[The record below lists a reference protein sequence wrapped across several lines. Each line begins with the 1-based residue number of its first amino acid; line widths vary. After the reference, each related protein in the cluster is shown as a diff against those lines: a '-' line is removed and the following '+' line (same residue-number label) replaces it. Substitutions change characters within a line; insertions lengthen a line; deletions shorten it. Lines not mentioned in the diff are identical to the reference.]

1 MGNFSVSVKVERVL
15 KVENLVFLEAQLTT
29 SYNLCMYVCMYIFI
43 YLLTICLFGF
53 FHSNS
58 LQLLAELELA
68 ISAFSS
74 VVLGQET
81 ETSLL
86 RI

>member
-1 MGNFSVSVKVERVL
+1 
-15 KVENLVFLEAQLTT
+15 
-29 SYNLCMYVCMYIFI
+29 MYVCMYIFI